1 MDNLTRIAI
10 LPAMLRKL
18 LTLFA
23 LLTGLAAIAAP
34 AEARFARMA
43 DVRVEL
49 ASGSAA
55 QCHAAQL
62 SAIERPANVAADD
75 KGHAPFCPRPVCRVY
90 IPVLQLSDRA
100 RE

>member
-1 MDNLTRIAI
+1 
-10 LPAMLRKL
+10 MLRKL

-34 AEARFARMA
+34 AEARFSGLA

-49 ASGSAA
+49 ASSGAA

-62 SAIERPANVAADD
+62 AAVERPANIALDER
-75 KGHAPFCPRPVCRVY
+75 GHAPSCPRPVYRVY